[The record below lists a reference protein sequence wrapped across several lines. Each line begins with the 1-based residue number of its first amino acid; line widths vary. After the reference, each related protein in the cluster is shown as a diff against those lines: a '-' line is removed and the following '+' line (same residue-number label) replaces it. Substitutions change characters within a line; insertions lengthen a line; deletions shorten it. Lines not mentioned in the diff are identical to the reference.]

1 MARFT
6 SLWALLGATAVAV
19 FLFYQVIAV
28 LLLPLFLAVVLVLL
42 LQPIYVRLLASCRGR
57 RYPAAA
63 LMTVAVLL
71 AVLIPAVAA
80 LALAGH
86 EALLITDQ
94 LRDGQLRQKLD
105 RARLQAGLDYPF
117 AEEWRFLSESL
128 DLLSADAARGALAEG
143 HPQALARVRDEFRLL
158 SERIGGMEHAE
169 PSGAWTEVKDLLE
182 TAAQATPGTFA
193 AQQALRQA
201 DTAFRRCRAEALG
214 GPWMHTLRE
223 LANPSPPELRRLS
236 AQAAVMTS
244 DWLTA
249 IGGATGAVMTRLVM
263 GIVVFVFA
271 VFFWFAE
278 GPQIIRSLML
288 LSPLEEKYVAEL
300 LREFEVLVRAVVA
313 GSLISA
319 VVQALL
325 AGLGYWLA
333 GLESVFLLIA
343 VTALMGM
350 VPFVGATLVWI
361 PAGLWLIL
369 GEGRFGGGI
378 FLLCWGTL
386 VVSTIDNLIRPWV
399 LLEQASLHPLAALI
413 GVLGGVQGLGPAGV
427 FVGPL
432 VVAFVQTLLMLLH
445 RELADVD
452 EAAGSG
458 KVAVSASK
466 A

>member
-1 MARFT
+1 MARLT
-6 SLWALLGATAVAV
+6 SLWALLGTTAVAV

-42 LQPIYVRLLASCRGR
+42 LQPLYVRLRRSCGGR
-57 RYPAAA
+57 RYLAAA
-63 LMTVAVLL
+63 IMTVAVLL
-71 AVLIPAVAA
+71 AVIVPAG
-80 LALAGH
+80 LALGMAGH
-86 EALLITDQ
+86 EALLVADQ

-105 RARLQAGLDYPF
+105 RARVQAGLDYPL

-143 HPQALARVRDEFRLL
+143 HPQALARVRDEFRSLAQ
-158 SERIGGMEHAE
+158 RIGENRQADVRSVQTGGATWAE
-169 PSGAWTEVKDLLE
+169 VEQLLE
-182 TAAQATPGTFA
+182 AAAEADPGTFA

-201 DTAFRRCRAEALG
+201 DNAFRRCRAEALG
-214 GPWMHTLRE
+214 GPWMLTLRE
-223 LANPSPPELRRLS
+223 LANPSPAELRLWS
-236 AQAAVMTS
+236 ARAAVMTS
-244 DWLTA
+244 DWITA

-263 GIVVFVFA
+263 SIVIFVFA

-343 VTALMGM
+343 ATALMGM

-369 GEGRFGGGI
+369 GEGRFGAGI
-378 FLLCWGTL
+378 FLLCWGTV

-445 RELADVD
+445 RELAEV
-452 EAAGSG
+452 ENP
-458 KVAVSASK
+458 AVPPPVN
-466 A
+466 